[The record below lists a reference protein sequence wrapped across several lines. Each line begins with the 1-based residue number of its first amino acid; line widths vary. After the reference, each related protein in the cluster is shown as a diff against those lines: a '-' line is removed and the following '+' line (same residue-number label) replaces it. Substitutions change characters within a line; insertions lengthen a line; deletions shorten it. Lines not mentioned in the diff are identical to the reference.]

1 MGGWGDPIIRESLV
15 GQHFQDSMK
24 VSLVAGCRLIVSESR
39 GEIIGSSDF
48 PAWSFIS
55 CVILGLLMPEAAKLR
70 EGGPD

>member
-39 GEIIGSSDF
+39 EIIGSSDF
-48 PAWSFIS
+48 PALSFVS
-55 CVILGLLMPEAAKLR
+55 CVIPGLLMPEATELR